1 MPGDPRLFRPALHPL
16 AAAASLLLMCG
27 TWAMG
32 VDAPTKDVWDP
43 VQAALTADDP
53 NAGNQLD
60 ALIAKFPK
68 WPAGHREKARWLLRH
83 GQAPDAATEAK
94 NAEDLDSTDV
104 DAACLEVQA
113 HAAAG
118 DFTAAFTVFQRFPGQ
133 DTGGWLAYQC
143 AKAAILAKD
152 PKRAEEF
159 LKTALDRAAN
169 QSPPEF
175 GFLESQLAEAR
186 GDHDGAIAALVTA
199 TTRHPDFWDGWF
211 ELGRLEVARAQTDS
225 AHAADLLANA
235 VEHFRHV
242 TIGRP
247 KDAHAWFG
255 LGYADYADG
264 QFIITSGDD
273 DGGDAKMRDAVG
285 ALTQAV
291 TYDPDYAVAHYVLG
305 NASVMLEDYP
315 SAVEHLKKAQA
326 LGQLDRDG
334 LFNLA
339 LALER
344 TGHGDEATAILDK
357 TDASTPAEKL
367 TVGIAV
373 YRTHNYLL
381 AARLLADVAPLV
393 ADDKARQ
400 GAVLRF
406 LGHAYVGQV
415 AQQERALA
423 KPGADRATILAAEDT
438 LRDRAADAY
447 VFAGDLHDTAAQ
459 EFYVGLQCSRD
470 ADHAMTAAWKDL
482 GWKSGMSLRDYGI
495 MVGNY
500 GPWLSGGNGI
510 GGAWQRHP
518 VHVVLW
524 GLLILLP
531 LSVGILGM
539 VRKPKAAVHEEEDDE
554 DEDEEVGE
562 NDLTIRARRPASM
575 PKPAA
580 AALVAKSPT
589 PAPAPAKAAARRAAT
604 SPSPVVVAGSG
615 IAPTRKPS
623 TERAEKPEVKAPVK
637 EKPKPRPDKA
647 ETVEAY
653 LPPPAPKPVAK
664 APTARP
670 AAQAA
675 PAPGRPAPQATP
687 APGRPAPQAPA
698 AAPARP
704 AVAKPPTKQAPAVR
718 VVPPAGAAP
727 LANQPGARR
736 IITTGTEEIAPTREV
751 GEDQPLERKRP
762 RQ

>member
-1 MPGDPRLFRPALHPL
+1 MPGDPRLRPLVL
-16 AAAASLLLMCG
+16 IASLLLLCG

-53 NAGNQLD
+53 NAGNLLD
-60 ALIAKFPK
+60 ALIAKFPT

-83 GQAPDAATEAK
+83 GQAPDAATQAK

-175 GFLESQLAEAR
+175 GFLESQLAEVR
-186 GDHDGAIAALVTA
+186 GDHDGAIAALITA
-199 TTRHPDFWDGWF
+199 TGRHPDFWDGWF

-273 DGGDAKMRDAVG
+273 DSGDAKMRDAVG
-285 ALTQAV
+285 ALIQAV
-291 TYDPDYAVAHYVLG
+291 TCDPDYAVAHYVLG

-315 SAVEHLKKAQA
+315 TAVEHLKKAQA

-423 KPGADRATILAAEDT
+423 KPDADRTTILAAEDT
-438 LRDRAADAY
+438 LKDNAAAAY
-447 VFAGDLHDTAAQ
+447 AQAGDLRDAPAQ
-459 EFYVGLQCSRD
+459 DFYVGLQCSRD
-470 ADHAMTAAWKDL
+470 ADHAMSAAWKDL
-482 GWKSGMSLRDYGI
+482 GWKSGLSLRDYGI

-518 VHVVLW
+518 LHVVLW
-524 GLLILLP
+524 GLLMLLP

-539 VRKPKAAVHEEEDDE
+539 VRKPKAVAVQEEEDDV
-554 DEDEEVGE
+554 DDEVGE

-575 PKPAA
+575 PKPVPVGP
-580 AALVAKSPT
+580 ALVAKSPT

-623 TERAEKPEVKAPVK
+623 TERAEKPEVKPQAK
-637 EKPKPRPDKA
+637 ERPKVRPDKA
-647 ETVEAY
+647 ETVESY
-653 LPPPAPKPVAK
+653 VPPPAPKAVAK
-664 APTARP
+664 APPARPASLATPAPGRP

-675 PAPGRPAPQATP
+675 PAPGRPAPPAAP
-687 APGRPAPQAPA
+687 AP
-698 AAPARP
+698 APARP
-704 AVAKPPTKQAPAVR
+704 AAKEPARPPSGKPAVR
-718 VVPPAGAAP
+718 VAPPSNAAP
-727 LANQPGARR
+727 LANPPGGRR

-762 RQ
+762 RQS